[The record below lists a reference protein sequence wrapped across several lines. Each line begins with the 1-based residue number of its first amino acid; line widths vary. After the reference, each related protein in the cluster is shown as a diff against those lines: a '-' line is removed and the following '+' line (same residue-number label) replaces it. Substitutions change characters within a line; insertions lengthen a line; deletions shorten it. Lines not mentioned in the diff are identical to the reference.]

1 VIVRA
6 ALVPHPPS
14 PVPELAAGSGASD
27 TEVSAVRDAG
37 VAAPAGVADHWRAV
51 GADAAI
57 QVSAP
62 LGPEAAGTF
71 AGFGGDV
78 EVRLG
83 AGSTAEPDPDMPRSA
98 LVAGWLRERVDANQV
113 TI

>member
-14 PVPELAAGSGASD
+14 PVPEPVAGGGAD
-27 TEVSAVRDAG
+27 VSAVREAG
-37 VAAPAGVADHWRAV
+37 PVAAV
-51 GADAAI
+51 

-62 LGPEAAGTF
+62 LRSEAAGTF
-71 AGFGGDV
+71 AGFGVDV
-78 EVRLG
+78 VVRLG
-83 AGSTAEPDPDMPRSA
+83 PAMPRSA
-98 LVAGWLRERVDANQV
+98 LVAERLRERVDANQV